1 MDLKGCQTAENF
13 DKGVDSKDEED
24 DDDFDEDED
33 EDEENE
39 GQAKQK
45 DKQPKLKRSGLSQFV
60 CSM

>member
-33 EDEENE
+33 EENE